1 MTVLLSKQLTRCM
14 VYSLCVMQSLHCRNV
29 RSYLLLCILGVI
41 VYFITLIFIQLIHSQ
56 FSYHT
61 AIA

>member
-1 MTVLLSKQLTRCM
+1 M
-14 VYSLCVMQSLHCRNV
+14 VYSLCAMQSLHCRHV